1 MVIFVLPL
9 PEKSGVRSIS
19 LVDGD
24 MPGDMYGDMPT
35 KNPKLLVTLRP
46 EDTARLE
53 ALMAS
58 MKQPSKSAV
67 IRMLIRKAVVK

>member
-1 MVIFVLPL
+1 MVFLSPSQ
-9 PEKSGVRSIS
+9 EKIGAWSIS
-19 LVDGD
+19 LIDGD
-24 MPGDMYGDMPT
+24 MLGDMYGDMPT
-35 KNPKLLVTLRP
+35 KNPKLLVTLKP